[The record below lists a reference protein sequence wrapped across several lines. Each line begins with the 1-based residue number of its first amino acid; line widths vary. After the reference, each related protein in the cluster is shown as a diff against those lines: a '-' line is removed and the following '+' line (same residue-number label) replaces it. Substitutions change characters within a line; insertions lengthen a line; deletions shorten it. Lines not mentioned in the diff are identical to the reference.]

1 MELALQNL
9 DMPSLED
16 LSKRL
21 KDFEKESVK
30 QSKKIAY
37 IEGQLSVPKKP
48 PHPWFVPLIT
58 FAGAAVLLFW
68 GWIATTLVQHGTALT
83 AIRVSLGLTT
93 AANAP
98 LTPAAQ
104 QSAKASLAEAKKR
117 STPVPITVVEQAG
130 KSFIE
135 ASKIEPTAW
144 DVALEFVSYRTTLN
158 ANSAPRIEDPT
169 PADKATFTQIIGNGS
184 PAGLSILRF
193 GTVPINIAA
202 KYEPF
207 EEPVITDRTTGSRF
221 LVVENHPP
229 TNVLE
234 LDGMHIRNV
243 IFRNATLGYSGGPVV
258 LENVYFVNCTF
269 KMKLSPESEKLGA
282 MILAAAPTEFRST
295 TKL

>member
-1 MELALQNL
+1 MELAIQEL

-21 KDFEKESVK
+21 KDFEKESAK

-68 GWIATTLVQHGTALT
+68 GWIATTLVQHGTALA

-98 LTPAAQ
+98 LTPEAQ

-117 STPVPITVVEQAG
+117 AILVPITVVEQAG

-135 ASKIEPTAW
+135 ASKIESKAW
-144 DVALEFVSYRTTLN
+144 DVALEFVSYRTSLN
-158 ANSAPRIEDPT
+158 QHDEPQIHNLQLTDEYNTHIRSA
-169 PADKATFTQIIGNGS
+169 G
-184 PAGLSILRF
+184 
-193 GTVPINIAA
+193 
-202 KYEPF
+202 
-207 EEPVITDRTTGSRF
+207 
-221 LVVENHPP
+221 PP
-229 TNVLE
+229 TMSVSRSGVMAIEKAARYEAIGENTSPGARAGPEFLIIDGHFSSTALQ
-234 LDGMHIRNV
+234 LDGMHIRNAV
-243 IFRNATLGYSGGPVV
+243 FKNATIEYLGGEII
-258 LENVYFVNCTF
+258 LEHVYFINCTF
-269 KMKLSPESEKLGA
+269 KMKLTPQSERLGTTL
-282 MILAAAPTEFRST
+282 LAAVPTEFRST